1 MSPANP
7 NEGVRS
13 PDALVSPPTEAGPA
27 SLPKLAYLPFGG
39 GNRVCIGEGFAWAE
53 GILVLATLAQQW
65 RLRPAGTGPVGY
77 RAMLTLRPRGG
88 LPMRLERRRRS

>member
-27 SLPKLAYLPFGG
+27 SLPKLA
-39 GNRVCIGEGFAWAE
+39 VE
-53 GILVLATLAQQW
+53 
-65 RLRPAGTGPVGY
+65 
-77 RAMLTLRPRGG
+77 
-88 LPMRLERRRRS
+88 